1 VCADRLAGQLGGLA
15 SWYAFL
21 QTPAELIPHGSGVRG
36 APGFGPRS
44 PAVDAL
50 LVQSDVRTRWTSE
63 YSFGALAVVESW
75 TRVIRE
81 EVRPRAAVPAGR
93 ATMSRELRTIRWHWD
108 WLLRQHWIDDFD
120 REIRDVLRSLMMAGR
135 LMERALRI
143 GPCPVVIRT
152 VVVDGAP
159 IHLTCGATL
168 RVRADADSIVCR
180 NCGAAWPRSRWHEL
194 GDPWTDLA
202 TLSGDLSVPVGTL
215 RRWCGE
221 DGWDTKRSGGRHLV
235 ARAAA
240 LESAQRHGRWTPVV

>member
-15 SWYAFL
+15 SWHAFL
-21 QTPAELIPHGSGVRG
+21 QTSAELIPHGSGERG

-50 LVQSDVRTRWTSE
+50 LVHSDVRTKWTRE
-63 YSFGALAVVESW
+63 HGFGALAVVESW
-75 TRVIRE
+75 ARMIRE
-81 EVRPRAAVPAGR
+81 ETGAGVPAGR
-93 ATMSRELRTIRWHWD
+93 ATMGRELATIRFNWNFLLSSA
-108 WLLRQHWIDDFD
+108 WLDVFAG
-120 REIRDVLRSLMMAGR
+120 EIHTARRSLMMAGR

-152 VVVDGAP
+152 VVVDGDP
-159 IHLTCGATL
+159 IHITCGATL

-180 NCGAAWPRSRWHEL
+180 NCGAVWPRSRWHEL

-240 LESAQRHGRWTPVV
+240 LESAQRHGRWTPAI